1 MIIFMSLGLL
11 LGILAIIGFITGAT
25 IIVAGTFVIS
35 IVLTFV
41 LVLVFFKVSNFIVE
55 KIKST
60 AVGKNMA
67 KQVKKVSEFDSENA
81 IKIIA
86 IICLIVITL
95 IVILGA

>member
-1 MIIFMSLGLL
+1 MMILLGLL
-11 LGILAIIGFITGAT
+11 GIFLIICCIKGVAM
-25 IIVAGTFVIS
+25 IVAGTFVIG

-55 KIKST
+55 KIKNT
-60 AVGKNMA
+60 AAGKNMA
-67 KQVKKVSEFDSENA
+67 KQVKKVSEFDSANA